1 MAGASSRL
9 ARRSLSQT
17 FYRRPL
23 PRHLPALSSPAGRV
37 LFKEALASNGLK
49 SYFALAETYET
60 QSEPSFC
67 GITTLSM
74 SLNAL
79 GVDPRRRWK
88 GVWRWYTD
96 AMLES
101 HVPLETFERDGMS
114 FDEFAGVARWNGAEA
129 RPIRAGESDIETF
142 REAVEKACVGEDES
156 DGELED
162 GVLVASYNRSVLGQT
177 GEGHFSPVAGLAP
190 SSDMVLVLDTARFK
204 YPPHWVPTQ
213 LLWEAMA
220 DINPWNGKSRG
231 YVSLNVPSKKD
242 DETLECPTKVLAW
255 APDHA
260 SPKMPRE
267 ALRSESSRVAYSLG

>member
-1 MAGASSRL
+1 MAGTSARL

-17 FYRRPL
+17 FYRKPL
-23 PRHLPALSSPAGRV
+23 PRHLPALSSPAGRQ
-37 LFKEALASNGLK
+37 LFGEALAAGGLK

-129 RPIRAGESDIETF
+129 RPVRAGDSTVDAF
-142 REAVEKACVGEDES
+142 REAVNSACVGEDGS
-156 DGELED
+156 DGELVD
-162 GVLVASYNRSVLGQT
+162 GVLVASYNRGVLGQT
-177 GEGHFSPVAGLAP
+177 GEGHFSPIAGLAP
-190 SSDMVLVLDTARFK
+190 TSDMVLVMDTARFK
-204 YPPHWVPTQ
+204 YPPHWVPTS
-213 LLWEAMA
+213 LLWRAMA
-220 DINPWNGKSRG
+220 DINPWNNKSRG
-231 YVSLNVPSKKD
+231 FVSLKTSEMRKD
-242 DETLECPTKVLAW
+242 ECPAKVLAW

-260 SPKMPRE
+260 APQLPQVRAPVDMADK
-267 ALRSESSRVAYSLG
+267 RVAYSFG

>member
-1 MAGASSRL
+1 MAGTSSRL

-88 GVWRWYTD
+88 GVWR
-96 AMLES
+96 
-101 HVPLETFERDGMS
+101 
-114 FDEFAGVARWNGAEA
+114 
-129 RPIRAGESDIETF
+129 
-142 REAVEKACVGEDES
+142 
-156 DGELED
+156 
-162 GVLVASYNRSVLGQT
+162 
-177 GEGHFSPVAGLAP
+177 
-190 SSDMVLVLDTARFK
+190 
-204 YPPHWVPTQ
+204 
-213 LLWEAMA
+213 
-220 DINPWNGKSRG
+220 
-231 YVSLNVPSKKD
+231 
-242 DETLECPTKVLAW
+242 
-255 APDHA
+255 
-260 SPKMPRE
+260 
-267 ALRSESSRVAYSLG
+267 